1 VGLAAP
7 QLFAATRLQNTNAEP
22 SSLLPAPA
30 ADQDVPAAA
39 LQLHLGRRS
48 GLQVRLADCFVPP
61 QSVSHR
67 HIDAGNT
74 KQSGFAAAKSRGFL
88 PRGINTALQL
98 WGVEKAIKFA
108 LWFEVFFP
116 SILSGAD
123 KIFKEKM
130 ARVYVCFI
138 IKFQMQNQDFVFFAF
153 A

>member
-7 QLFAATRLQNTNAEP
+7 QLLAAARLQNTNAEP

-88 PRGINTALQL
+88 PVGSIKLCNYI
-98 WGVEKAIKFA
+98 WGEENAIKFA
-108 LWFEVFFP
+108 LWFEAIFFLAP
-116 SILSGAD
+116 
-123 KIFKEKM
+123 
-130 ARVYVCFI
+130 YQQQ
-138 IKFQMQNQDFVFFAF
+138 IK
-153 A
+153 